1 MILYGEAQ
9 NDMEE
14 RIVIREANIK
24 DADTLLKFHHAIYKY
39 HADRVDFPLEDEG
52 DLLDRIKEDFKT
64 KYSTVF
70 LASLK
75 TSISSVYV
83 GFIEIRADREK
94 RTCYI
99 RALWTTPEARG
110 RGVATRLMNVAS
122 VYAKEKGCNTISLD
136 VYDFNTEARALYEKL
151 GYKEKDHTKSFKA
164 TLEKKL

>member
-52 DLLDRIKEDFKT
+52 DLLDRIKEDF
-64 KYSTVF
+64 
-70 LASLK
+70 K